1 VVDTRAIRTALC
13 HEWTTVYG
21 GSEQVA
27 RRLAQVAAARD
38 VFTFAADPNL
48 AEELFAGR
56 TVHVHRT
63 GLTAVARRHW
73 PLLLPLMPGAWSRLD
88 LSPYDLVVTSAH
100 AAVNAIRVRPDAV
113 HISYCHTPM
122 RYAWNWRMERRR
134 LPAPLRPGW
143 PAVAAALRRAD
154 REWARGVTAFIA
166 NSHHVAARIR
176 EAYGRDSVVVHPPI
190 ETDFWSPRARG
201 RRGTFFLLAGRLV
214 PYKRADMAVRAARL
228 ARAELVIAGDGPELK
243 RLRRIAGGRV
253 RFVVNPSRRLLR
265 ALYRRARALVN
276 PGVEDFG
283 MTMAEAQACGTPVIA
298 LAAGGAPEIVV
309 DGRTGVLYKEFSP
322 EALGVVLRGFD
333 PDAFSGEEARA
344 NAERFAPARFDEGVR
359 RVIEEFVRG
368 GGASIRTATPR

>member
-1 VVDTRAIRTALC
+1 VVEMRAIRTALC

-27 RRLAQVAAARD
+27 RRLAQVVDARD
-38 VFTFAADPNL
+38 VYTFAADPSL
-48 AEELFAGR
+48 AGELFAGR
-56 TVHVHRT
+56 TVHVYRT
-63 GLTAVARRHW
+63 GLTAVGRRHW

-88 LSPYDLVVTSAH
+88 LSPYDLVLTSAH
-100 AAVNAIRVRPDAV
+100 AAVNAIRVRPDAALV
-113 HISYCHTPM
+113 SYCHTPM
-122 RYAWNWRMERRR
+122 RYAWNWRIERRR
-134 LPAPLRPGW
+134 LPAPLRPAW

-190 ETDFWSPRARG
+190 ETGFWFPRANA

-214 PYKRADMAVRAARL
+214 PYKRADIAVKAARL
-228 ARAELVIAGDGPELK
+228 ARAELVIAGGGPELA
-243 RLRRIAGGRV
+243 RLRRIAGPQV

-283 MTMAEAQACGTPVIA
+283 MTMGEAQACGTPVIA

-309 DGRTGVLYKEFSP
+309 EGRTGVLYKESSP
-322 EALGVVLRGFD
+322 EALRVVLRDFD
-333 PDAFSGEEARA
+333 PDAFRGDEARS
-344 NAERFAPARFDEGVR
+344 NAERFAPARFDEGVG
-359 RVIEEFVRG
+359 RVIEEVVRG
-368 GGASIRTATPR
+368 GRASERCATPR